1 MFVTEVQNGEVK
13 ILKDDQ
19 QKQLLVLLR
28 QGNEPA
34 FNTLYKAYSKPLY
47 LWVLR
52 MVKNAD
58 DADEL
63 LQELFIKLW
72 DNRKIIDLEKS
83 FKSYMYTIAHNL
95 VSNYFRK
102 IANDQAL
109 IRSILQNATIYY
121 LNAQELLENKEVSKL
136 LQQAID
142 QLTRQRKQVFQLC
155 KIEGKSYEEAAELMG
170 ISIATI
176 NSHMTKSLQSIRE
189 YLHKHQDLM
198 ILVLTAYAIS
208 GTLK

>member
-47 LWVLR
+47 LRVLR